1 MAAPTSYVTLLR
13 GINVGGNNLIKMAAL
28 RECFE
33 RNGFDDVSTYIA
45 SGNVL
50 FRSRAADVKRLTRKI
65 ERMLSGD
72 FPYDAKV
79 VVISHDQLRA
89 IVERAP
95 KGFGSEPGK
104 YLSDV
109 IYLRPPLS
117 SAEAM
122 SEVDTREGVDEAA
135 AGDGV
140 LYFSRLKAKAS
151 GSRLS
156 KIAASPIYQ
165 ELTIRSWS
173 TTTKLLGKLDELLV
187 TP

>member
-1 MAAPTSYVTLLR
+1 MAARTSYLTLLR
-13 GINVGGNNLIKMAAL
+13 GINVGGNNPIKMDAL
-28 RECFE
+28 RQCFE
-33 RNGFDDVSTYIA
+33 SNGFEDVSTYIA

-50 FRSRAADVKRLTRKI
+50 FRSRATDVKRLTRKI
-65 ERMLSGD
+65 EKMLSES

-79 VVISHDQLRA
+79 VVVSHDQQKA
-89 IVERAP
+89 IVENAP
-95 KGFGSEPGK
+95 KGFGTQPDK
-104 YLSDV
+104 FLSDV

-117 SAEAM
+117 ATEAIK
-122 SEVDTREGVDEAA
+122 EVDTREGVDEAA

-165 ELTIRSWS
+165 ELTIRSWN
-173 TTTKLLGKLDELLV
+173 TTTKLLGKLDDLLV
-187 TP
+187 TE

>member
-1 MAAPTSYVTLLR
+1 MAARTSYLTLLR

-50 FRSRAADVKRLTRKI
+50 FRSRAADVKRLTGKI
-65 ERMLSGD
+65 ERMLSSE

-79 VVISHDQLRA
+79 VVVSHDQQRA
-89 IVERAP
+89 IVEQAP
-95 KGFGSEPGK
+95 KGFGSNPGK
-104 YLSDV
+104 HLCDV
-109 IYLRPPLS
+109 IYLRPPLT
-117 SAEAM
+117 AAKAIE
-122 SEVDTREGVDEAA
+122 EVDTREGVDEVA

-156 KIAASPIYQ
+156 KIVTSPIYP
-165 ELTIRSWS
+165 ELTIRSWN
-173 TTTKLLGKLDELLV
+173 TATKLLGKLDELA
-187 TP
+187 TE

>member
-1 MAAPTSYVTLLR
+1 MPAPTSYVTLLR
-13 GINVGGNNLIKMAAL
+13 GINVGGSNLIKMAEL
-28 RECFE
+28 RDCFE
-33 RNGFDDVSTYIA
+33 RNGFDEVSTYIA

-50 FRSRAADVKRLTRKI
+50 FRSRATDVKRLARKI
-65 ERMLSGD
+65 ERMISGD

-79 VVISHDQLRA
+79 VVVSHDQLRT
-89 IVERAP
+89 IVENAP
-95 KGFGSEPGK
+95 KGFGSKPDK

-117 SAEAM
+117 AAEAIR
-122 SEVDTREGVDEAA
+122 EVDARKGVDEAA
-135 AGDGV
+135 AGEGV

-173 TTTKLLGKLDELLV
+173 TTTKLLGKLGELSV
-187 TP
+187 TE

>member
-13 GINVGGNNLIKMAAL
+13 GINVGGSNLIKMDAL

-50 FRSRAADVKRLTRKI
+50 FRSQAKDLKRLTSKI
-65 ERMLSGD
+65 ERMLSD
-72 FPYDAKV
+72 AFPYDAKV
-79 VVISHDQLRA
+79 VVVSDDQMRKV
-89 IVERAP
+89 VEKAP
-95 KGFGSEPGK
+95 KGFGSKPDK
-104 YLSDV
+104 YLFDV

-117 SAEAM
+117 AAEAM
-122 SEVDTREGVDEAA
+122 GAVDTREGIDEAA

-165 ELTIRSWS
+165 ELTIRSWN
-173 TTTKLLGKLDELLV
+173 TTTKLLGKLDDLV
-187 TP
+187 KR

>member
-1 MAAPTSYVTLLR
+1 MAARTSYLTLLR
-13 GINVGGNNLIKMAAL
+13 GINVGGNNLIKMDAL
-28 RECFE
+28 RGCFE

-50 FRSRAADVKRLTRKI
+50 FRSRAADVKRLTHRI
-65 ERMLSGD
+65 ERMLSSE

-79 VVISHDQLRA
+79 VVVSHDQMRA
-89 IVERAP
+89 VVDGAP
-95 KGFGSEPGK
+95 KGFGTKPDK

-109 IYLRPPLS
+109 IFLRPPLTA
-117 SAEAM
+117 AEAM
-122 SEVDTREGVDEAA
+122 REVDTRKGVDEAA

-156 KIAASPIYQ
+156 KIAASPIYP

-173 TTTKLLGKLDELLV
+173 TTTKLLGKLDDLAVSE
-187 TP
+187 